1 MAQINSFESVAVSTR
16 IRLAR
21 NFKDYPFPG
30 RLLRDK
36 HAEEQ
41 AHEIVRLIAAEL
53 AEIEDFSLYE
63 MRSISDERAAFLME
77 RYLISRD
84 LVRNRAISAAL
95 VSRDESISVM
105 LNEED
110 HVREQYFMHGFDLP
124 RAYERITGLDD
135 AISESI
141 PFAFDEQLGYLTACP
156 TNLGT
161 GLRASVMLFLP
172 ALSRRGVM
180 TRTVVPELLRL
191 GLTARGAYGEGSGA
205 EGDLFQISN
214 EVTLGVSE
222 EEILTIVGK
231 AVDSVVQMEL
241 LERAR
246 MKAEGGVTL
255 KDRVSRAH
263 GILTH
268 CCVLDEHEFVRRVAD
283 LKLGLALGYFQ
294 DDEPHEDRAEDWTEE
309 HMWELDELCVV
320 MRPAGINRLNGT
332 ALSKQLQDVYRAEY
346 VRKAVSG
353 MRLELM

>member
-110 HVREQYFMHGFDLP
+110 HVREQYFTKGFELKK
-124 RAYERITGLDD
+124 AYERIAGIDD
-135 AISESI
+135 VISESI
-141 PFAFDEQLGYLTACP
+141 PFAFDDTFGYLTACP

-172 ALSRRGVM
+172 ALSRRGVLA
-180 TRTVVPELLRL
+180 RRLLPAL
-191 GLTARGAYGEGSGA
+191 TSKGLTVRGAMGEGSGA
-205 EGDLFQISN
+205 EGDLFQVSN
-214 EVTLGVSE
+214 ERTLGVSE
-222 EEILTIVGK
+222 EEILSFVEQAI
-231 AVDSVVQMEL
+231 ASVVEMEL

-294 DDEPHEDRAEDWTEE
+294 DDEPEDRAQDWTEE
-309 HMWELDELCVV
+309 HMWELDELAVA
-320 MRPAGINRLNGT
+320 MRPAGINRLNG
-332 ALSKQLQDVYRAEY
+332 ALLTKEAQDIYRAEY
-346 VRKAVSG
+346 VGKAVLG
-353 MRLELM
+353 MRLELV

>member
-110 HVREQYFMHGFDLP
+110 HVREQYFTKGFELKK
-124 RAYERITGLDD
+124 AYERIAGIDD
-135 AISESI
+135 VISESI
-141 PFAFDEQLGYLTACP
+141 PFAFDDTFGYLTACP

-172 ALSRRGVM
+172 AISRRGLM
-180 TRTVVPELLRL
+180 RTVMPQLTRL
-191 GLTARGAYGEGSGA
+191 GLTVRGAFGEGSGS
-205 EGDLFQISN
+205 EGELFQVSN

-222 EEILTIVGK
+222 EDILYVVESSVGY
-231 AVDSVVQMEL
+231 VVELEL

-246 MKAEGGVTL
+246 MKAEEGIAL
-255 KDRVSRAH
+255 KDRVRRAY
-263 GILTH
+263 GALTNCCIL
-268 CCVLDEHEFVRRVAD
+268 EEREFMRRVAD
-283 LKLGLALGYFQ
+283 LKLGIALGYFSAGG
-294 DDEPHEDRAEDWTEE
+294 EGEE
-309 HMWELDELCVV
+309 RMRELDDLAMS
-320 MRPAGINRLNGT
+320 MRPANINRLNG
-332 ALSKQLQDVYRAEY
+332 APLDARAQDIYRAEY
-346 VRKAVSG
+346 TGNVLRG
-353 MRLELM
+353 MQLEL

>member
-1 MAQINSFESVAVSTR
+1 MSAVRESFESVAVSTR
-16 IRLAR
+16 MRLAR
-21 NFKDYPFPG
+21 NFADYPFPG
-30 RLLRDK
+30 RLLKDA

-41 AHEIVRLIAAEL
+41 AQEIVRLIAEAL
-53 AEIEDFSLYE
+53 AQLDQFTLYE
-63 MRSISDERAAFLME
+63 MNGLSAEKTALLLERN
-77 RYLISRD
+77 LISRD
-84 LVRNRAISAAL
+84 LVRNRRISAAL
-95 VSRDESISVM
+95 ISSDEIISVM

-231 AVDSVVQMEL
+231 AVDSIVQMEL

-246 MKAEGGVTL
+246 MKAEGGL
-255 KDRVSRAH
+255 ALRDKLCRAY
-263 GILTH
+263 GVLTN
-268 CCVLDEHEFVRRVAD
+268 CRLLEEHEFLRRLADVR
-283 LKLGLALGYFQ
+283 LGIALGYFSGEEDEEG
-294 DDEPHEDRAEDWTEE
+294 DDGWMT
-309 HMWELDELCVV
+309 ELDDLAVA
-320 MRPAGINRLNGT
+320 MRPANINRLNG
-332 ALSKQLQDVYRAEY
+332 ALLDAQAQNAYRAEY
-346 VRKAVSG
+346 VRTAIG
-353 MRLELM
+353 AMRLNIE

>member
-110 HVREQYFMHGFDLP
+110 HVREQYFTKGFELKK
-124 RAYERITGLDD
+124 AYERIAGIDD
-135 AISESI
+135 VISESI
-141 PFAFDEQLGYLTACP
+141 PFAFDDTFGYLTACP

-172 ALSRRGVM
+172 AISRRGLM
-180 TRTVVPELLRL
+180 RTVMPQLTRL
-191 GLTARGAYGEGSGA
+191 GLTVRGAFGEGSGS
-205 EGDLFQISN
+205 EGDLFQVSN

-222 EEILTIVGK
+222 EDILYVVESSVGY
-231 AVDSVVQMEL
+231 VVELEL

-246 MKAEGGVTL
+246 MKAEEGIAL
-255 KDRVSRAH
+255 KDRIRRAY
-263 GILTH
+263 GALINCCIL
-268 CCVLDEHEFVRRVAD
+268 EEREFMRRVAD
-283 LKLGLALGYFQ
+283 LKLGIALGYFSAGG
-294 DDEPHEDRAEDWTEE
+294 EGEE
-309 HMWELDELCVV
+309 RMRELDDLAMS
-320 MRPAGINRLNGT
+320 MRPANINRLNG
-332 ALSKQLQDVYRAEY
+332 APLDARAQDIYRAEY
-346 VRKAVSG
+346 TGNVLRG
-353 MRLELM
+353 MQLEL